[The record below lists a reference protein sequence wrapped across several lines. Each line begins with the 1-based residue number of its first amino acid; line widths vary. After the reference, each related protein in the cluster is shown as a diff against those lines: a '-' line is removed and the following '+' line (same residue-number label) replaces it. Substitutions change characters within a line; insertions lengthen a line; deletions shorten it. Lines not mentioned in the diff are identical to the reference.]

1 MKSLWSHLQDLF
13 ERERKAHG
21 PWSAV
26 VSLSAAVRAVV
37 FHKRHRELLRLEIFE
52 KYIVGAGDGDV
63 LFHVSHRHYLSTTF
77 NQRERIEAALAHYR
91 YEGDRYDEG
100 YKEAVYRNGGIVL
113 WSRAAGGVAYTL
125 KLRATTDLRHE
136 GGISVVLCADDV
148 VLNEMSYAWVHAG
161 LLGLGKG
168 TVPFITR
175 NQGVH
180 RSAPELALFREAFP
194 QNSPSYFCLAAL
206 HGVALANRATR
217 FAAIRHDCQVAFEE
231 RYVNSFRNS
240 YCEFWRSFGAIER
253 SRIAHEMPV
262 PLAAPPLS
270 EVKAKHRKRALLRRT
285 HWTEISQAAQ
295 QAVGPHVQVTE
306 SQTAPVGNRKTEALV
321 AMQIQAT
328 ALLVATL
335 T

>member
-1 MKSLWSHLQDLF
+1 M
-13 ERERKAHG
+13 
-21 PWSAV
+21 
-26 VSLSAAVRAVV
+26 SLSGAVRALA
-37 FHKRHRELLRLEIFE
+37 FRKRHRELLGLEIVE
-52 KYIVGAGDGDV
+52 KYIADASDGDV

-77 NQRERIEAALAHYR
+77 NQRERVEAALFHYR
-91 YEGDRYDEG
+91 YEGEHYDAC
-100 YKEAVYRNGGIVL
+100 YKDAVYRDGGIVL
-113 WSRAAGGVAYTL
+113 WSREVGGFTYAL

-136 GGISVVLCADDV
+136 GGISVVLCAGNV
-148 VLNEMSYAWVHAG
+148 VLNEMSYAWMPAG
-161 LLGLGKG
+161 LLGMGRG

-180 RSAPELALFREAFP
+180 RSAPELALFRGAFP

-206 HGVALANRATR
+206 HGIAQANRATR
-217 FAAIRHDCQVAFEE
+217 IAAIRHDCQVAFEE
-231 RYVNSFRNS
+231 RYANSFRNS

-262 PLAAPPLS
+262 PLTAPPIS

-285 HWTEISQAAQ
+285 CWAEISLAAQ
-295 QAVGPHVQVTE
+295 QAIGSHVHVTE
-306 SQTAPVGNRKTEALV
+306 SQTAPAGNRKADAL
-321 AMQIQAT
+321 AALQMQAT